1 MTFVCI
7 RGLGTSLLDDV
18 PIGYKGCFLKE
29 DFQIS
34 NNEGFKLMEQEDIAI
49 VVTRGRVDM
58 DRSCAP

>member
-1 MTFVCI
+1 MTFLCI

-18 PIGYKGCFLKE
+18 PIEYKSCFLKE

-49 VVTRGRVDM
+49 VLTRGRVDM